1 MDRSPQYYGAVLA
14 MAAFAV
20 LVFIGI
26 LSSIRRYNR
35 KHVLTFLRCS
45 SVGLFCSAA
54 ILIGYMYFY
63 GVGENGADIFTEN
76 KFQTALGALQHTI
89 RVFTFDDG
97 YSELVGRMSGW
108 PEYERTL
115 YEHCAAVL
123 YVFAPITTITFV
135 LTFVKNLVSHV
146 RYVFHRLVVWQ
157 DIHVFSELN
166 DKTLALANSFIEEKT
181 SSRSENKLIK
191 RIVRSF
197 KYMILRPTIIF
208 ADVTDKTTEEN
219 AELVVMAREMGAILF
234 RKDLESIRYGKWH
247 IRKNRLNFYL
257 ISEDEEEKIRHAAHV
272 IKEYGKVSAR
282 LYLFSDTTEAKCF
295 IESYGAA
302 EKAKMR
308 MEVIRVNDIRAL
320 IYHDLDS
327 DGIKL
332 FETAQDIGDGNREI
346 NAVIVGLGKYGTEM
360 LKALLWYCRIPGF
373 KVNVKAFDEKQEVCE
388 RVANMFPSLEV
399 HLNGS
404 RISEDK
410 ICSAEDFYRIEVE
423 RITASI
429 KSFYDKIS
437 EKTTFVFVCLGSDEL
452 NLTSAIEMR
461 VALSRKGCNNAIVKT
476 VVYDSDVKSRI
487 CSGGDGD
494 LYEMEKGHG
503 VHIIGDMSS
512 FYSQD
517 TVISQD
523 TLIGR
528 GLEVHKMW
536 ETAVGVVAK
545 NNFYMNDYNFFSSI
559 AKALHFS
566 LRKNILEYAKED
578 PVGAAAIFP
587 KIFADGEEAGRYR
600 EFFAKT
606 SSVTDASKFAAP
618 NIKFCNVLYAK
629 LAKMRYDGF
638 SDEQKT
644 ACIENMLSNKEKND
658 EELGAKKRMAIREVL
673 RNFDGLSEEELDS
686 LDKLFRAVVDTLAE
700 SDMAKK
706 PKKNIRSS
714 ISFEKLSHEEQS
726 ETLKF
731 VKKYSDEEIAKVSE
745 ISKTASYVEHARWEM
760 YMAAEGYIYGD
771 STEKPL
777 KMHSNMVTRDD
788 LTLIDSIKDI

>member
-1 MDRSPQYYGAVLA
+1 MNGSPQYHGAMLA
-14 MAAFAV
+14 VAAFAILV
-20 LVFIGI
+20 LIGI

-35 KHVLTFLRCS
+35 KHILTFLRCS
-45 SVGLFCSAA
+45 SIGLFCSAA

-63 GVGENGADIFTEN
+63 GIGENGPDIFTGN

-97 YSELVGRMSGW
+97 YSELVSRISGW
-108 PEYERTL
+108 AEYERAI
-115 YEHCAAVL
+115 YERCAAVL

-146 RYVFHRLVVWQ
+146 RYIFHRLVVWQ

-181 SSRSENKLIK
+181 SSPAKNKLIK
-191 RIVRSF
+191 WICRGF
-197 KYMILRPTIIF
+197 KYMVMRPTIIF
-208 ADVTDKTTEEN
+208 TDVTDKTTEEN

-234 RKDLESIRYGKWH
+234 RKDLESIRCGKWH

-272 IKEYGKVSAR
+272 IEEYGKVSAR

-295 IESYGAA
+295 IESYGDG

-320 IYHDLDS
+320 IYHDLDVN
-327 DGIKL
+327 GIKL

-360 LKALLWYCRIPGF
+360 LKALLWYCAIPGF
-373 KVNVKAFDEKQEVCE
+373 KINIKAFDEKKEVCE

-399 HLNGS
+399 YLDGS

-410 ICSAEDFYRIEVE
+410 ICSKEGFYKIEVE
-423 RITASI
+423 HITAST
-429 KSFYDKIS
+429 KSFYDRIGKN
-437 EKTTFVFVCLGSDEL
+437 TTFVFVCLGSDEL

-476 VVYDSDVKSRI
+476 VVYDSDVKRRI
-487 CSGGDGD
+487 CRNNDGD
-494 LYEMEKGHG
+494 LYEMEKDHG
-503 VHIIGDMSS
+503 VRVIGDINS
-512 FYSQD
+512 FYSHD
-517 TVISQD
+517 IVISRD

-528 GLEVHKMW
+528 GFEVHTTW
-536 ETAVGVVAK
+536 ETAVGTVAK
-545 NNFYMNDYNFFSSI
+545 NNFYMNDYNFFSSV
-559 AKALHFS
+559 AKALHIS
-566 LRKNILEYAKED
+566 LRKKILERAQND
-578 PVGAAAIFP
+578 PDKAVAIFP
-587 KIFADGEEAGRYR
+587 KIFAEDTNAQKYK
-600 EFFAKT
+600 EFFANT

-618 NIKFCNVLYAK
+618 NIKFCNALYTK
-629 LAKMRYDGF
+629 LAKFRYDEF
-638 SDEQKT
+638 SGEQQ
-644 ACIENMLSNKEKND
+644 ADCIENMLSGKEKND
-658 EELGAKKRMAIREVL
+658 KELGEKKRTAIREAL
-673 RNFDGLSEEELDS
+673 RNFDNLSEKDLEI
-686 LDKLFRAVVDTLAE
+686 LDKLFRGVVDTLAE
-700 SDMAKK
+700 SEMKGT
-706 PKKNIRSS
+706 PKKKIRSS
-714 ISFEKLSHEEQS
+714 ISFEKLSAEDQS

-731 VKKYSDEEIAKVSE
+731 VKKYSDGDIAKVCDVSN
-745 ISKTASYVEHARWEM
+745 TASCIEHARWEM

-777 KMHSNMVTRDD
+777 RMHSNMVTRED